1 MSLTVVG
8 SLAFDAVETPFGK
21 RDRMLGGAAT
31 HFALAASFFDR
42 VHVVGPVGDDF
53 GEAEMAVLSTRG
65 TDVSDVERVAGG
77 KTFFWAGRYSDNLNV
92 RETLDTRLNVFADF
106 QPKLS
111 EASRAADVLFLAN
124 IQPDLQYEVREQCAA
139 ARFVA
144 MDSMDL
150 WINIARES
158 LERVIARVDCLI
170 LNDEEIELLTGAPNL
185 MHRRGRGAADGADRS
200 WSPSRAST
208 ARRCSPPTTTS
219 GSPPS
224 RCRPSSTRPEPAT
237 RSPAASSAT
246 SPRTA
251 TRRLTEGLLRR
262 AMAYGTAL
270 ASFNVEEFGTERVAR
285 LTAEEIPERVTEL
298 RRITQF
304 EDEPVELRG

>member
-31 HFALAASFFDR
+31 HFALAASFFDE

-53 GEAEMAVLSTRG
+53 GDEEMSILATRG
-65 TDVSDVERVAGG
+65 TDVSDVERVPGG
-77 KTFFWAGRYSDNLNV
+77 ETFFWAGRYSQNLNV

-106 QPKLS
+106 RPKLS
-111 EASRAADVLFLAN
+111 DASRDADVLFLAN
-124 IQPDLQYEVREQCAA
+124 IQPDLQLEVREQCER

-158 LERVIARVDCLI
+158 LERVVARVDCLI

-185 MHRRGRGAADGADRS
+185 VTAAAEVLRMGPDVVVAKQGKYGAALFTADGPLWLPR
-200 WSPSRAST
+200 
-208 ARRCSPPTTTS
+208 
-219 GSPPS
+219 S
-224 RCRPSSTRPEPAT
+224 RCRPSSTPPGRAT
-237 RSPAASSAT
+237 RSPVGSSASSQPTAT
-246 SPRTA
+246 SRSPRGCCA
-251 TRRLTEGLLRR
+251 ARWPTEPRWPRSTSRSSG
-262 AMAYGTAL
+262 
-270 ASFNVEEFGTERVAR
+270 
-285 LTAEEIPERVTEL
+285 P
-298 RRITQF
+298 
-304 EDEPVELRG
+304 